1 MHDIQ
6 WACCEFRKTWTA
18 QGRRRKVPVVNQLLA
33 RDPFPF
39 RKSSE
44 PLPLILES
52 MRKKAKKIKLHGMT
66 PKSVGKHFTNEQ
78 RKSGYKAIKTI
89 LAEANADG
97 ALLQQFQMN
106 DWGRSFLFEAQQTK
120 RPHTQ
125 ITSNPHLASADIYKT
140 KQVATRQNIQHTGG
154 KQQWLGRF
162 LLNPDSL
169 GRPL

>member
-1 MHDIQ
+1 MVVHDIQ

-18 QGRRRKVPVVNQLLA
+18 QGRRRKVPVVNQPLA

-52 MRKKAKKIKLHGMT
+52 MRKKAKKIKVHGMT

-106 DWGRSFLFEAQQTK
+106 DWGRSFSLKLNKQNAHTHKPHQTQ
-120 RPHTQ
+120 TF
-125 ITSNPHLASADIYKT
+125 T
-140 KQVATRQNIQHTGG
+140 KQS
-154 KQQWLGRF
+154 K
-162 LLNPDSL
+162 
-169 GRPL
+169 